1 MSTRPEALLEA
12 ELVTQLRGMG
22 YGQVTITDDASL
34 LANLQAQLEA
44 FNATTFTQRDMTRI
58 LNHLQKGTLYDR
70 SKILR
75 DRYALEREDGTVT
88 YVRFFDGGNPAAN
101 QWQVSQQVT
110 NVGSYTNRYDVT
122 ILCNGLPV
130 VQVELKRRGLELK
143 EAFNQVLRYKRHSF
157 WANGGLFQ
165 FIQLFA
171 ISNGV
176 NTKYYVNNPIEAL
189 TFAQTFYW
197 TDEHSRR
204 KSELKDFAADLLSIP
219 RLGHLLGNYV
229 VMNDRDRR
237 LMVLRP
243 YQAYA
248 VEAIVNK
255 VTSRTSATLN
265 AAPGGPPPEALEGG
279 YIWHTTGSGKTLT
292 SFKASQVIMGLPEVA
307 KVVFVVDRKDLDYK
321 TMEDFN
327 DYKEGSVDATENT
340 ASLVSQLCDPTV
352 PLIVTTIQK
361 LHIAISKVRHE
372 KKMEALKDAR
382 MVFIF
387 DECHRSQFG
396 KTHRAITAFFPNAQL
411 FGFTG
416 TPIFAEN
423 ASTNEQGKRTTKDL
437 FGACLHKYV
446 ITDAIRDENVL
457 RFSVEYV
464 GRYKKKDGIEMDI
477 DVEDIDRAEVFDD
490 DTRLGKVVDSIIAT
504 HDRKTHGREYS
515 ALFAISSIP
524 TLQKYYELFRQRK
537 EAGAHD
543 LRIAAIYSYGTNE
556 EDDEAVGAIPDDS
569 TLASEPPVPYGSGHS
584 RDGLENIIRDYNAQ
598 FGTAFSTKDQKGM
611 ENYFK
616 DITKKLREREKTNA
630 KDSDRID
637 LVLVVNMMLTGFDAK
652 KVNTLYVDKRLRY
665 HGLIQAYSRT
675 NRILNEKKSQGNIVA
690 YRNLKGATDD
700 ALALF
705 SNKDAY
711 EVIFLPQYQKLVA
724 QFIAAYKQLLE
735 VAPTV
740 RSVDDLQD
748 EEQQLAFIKV
758 FRELIRLLNVLKTYA
773 EFDWRDLPLTEQQF
787 AEYTSKYLDLRDSV
801 QRRDAKEKHSILE
814 DIDFEVVLVH
824 RDEVN
829 VAYILKLLARLKAD
843 EHSTK
848 GEAMRKQIMS
858 LLGSDVEL
866 RSKRELIEK
875 FIAEHLPKITDAD
888 TIPDEFARYWEDQRV
903 LALQQL
909 CEEEGLD
916 RKQFANLI
924 ETYIFTGQEPLK
936 DDVFKCLEARPSV
949 LKAREVGER
958 IVERMKEYVE
968 VFVRGMV
975 A

>member
-1 MSTRPEALLEA
+1 MSTQPEALLEA
-12 ELVTQLRGMG
+12 ELVAQLRGKG
-22 YGQVTITDDASL
+22 YGSVTIQDDASL
-34 LANLQAQLEA
+34 LANLQSQLEA
-44 FNATTFTQRDMTRI
+44 FNGTTFTQRDMTRI

-70 SKILR
+70 SRILR
-75 DRYALEREDGTVT
+75 DRYALERADGTVS
-88 YVRFFDGGNPAAN
+88 YVRFFDGGDPAAN
-101 QWQVSQQVT
+101 KWQVTQQVT
-110 NVGSYTNRYDVT
+110 NIGSYTNRYDVT

-143 EAFNQVLRYKRHSF
+143 EAFNQVLRYKRQSF

-165 FIQLFA
+165 YIQLFA

-189 TFAQTFYW
+189 TYAQTFYW
-197 TDEHSRR
+197 TDEHSSR

-219 RLGHLLGNYV
+219 RLGRMLGQYIV
-229 VMNDRDRR
+229 LNDRDRK

-243 YQAYA
+243 YQVSA
-248 VEAIVNK
+248 VEAIVDK
-255 VTSRTSATLN
+255 VRTYTPA
-265 AAPGGPPPEALEGG
+265 GGEERTRNYG

-292 SFKASQVIMGLPEVA
+292 SFKASQVIMGLPQVA

-321 TMEDFN
+321 TMQDFN

-340 ASLVSQLCDPTV
+340 RGLVEQLADPNT

-372 KKMEALKDAR
+372 KKVEALKDAR
-382 MVFIF
+382 LVFIF

-396 KTHRAITAFFPNAQL
+396 KTHGDITSYFPNAQL

-423 ASTNEQGKRTTKDL
+423 ASTNDKGKRTTRDL
-437 FGACLHKYV
+437 FGECLHKYV

-464 GRYKKKDGIEMDI
+464 GRYKQTGANEMDI
-477 DVEDIDRAEVFDD
+477 EVEDIDRAEVFDD
-490 DTRLGKVVDSIIAT
+490 EKRLGKVVDHILSV
-504 HDRKTHGREYS
+504 HDRKTHDRAYS

-524 TLQKYYELFRQRK
+524 TLLKYYELFRQRK
-537 EAGAHD
+537 EAGTHD

-556 EDDEAVGAIPDDS
+556 EDEEAVGAIPED
-569 TLASEPPVPYGSGHS
+569 TNLASEPPATYGTGHS
-584 RDGLENIIRDYNAQ
+584 REALDRIIGDYNAQ
-598 FGTAFSTKDQKGM
+598 FGTAFSSKDQKGM
-611 ENYFK
+611 ESYFK
-616 DITKKLREREKTNA
+616 DITKKLREREKVNS

-690 YRNLKGATDD
+690 YRNLKKATDD

-705 SNKDAY
+705 SNKEAK
-711 EVIFLPQYQKLVA
+711 EVIFLPPYEKLVA
-724 QFIAAYKQLLE
+724 QFIAAYKKLMD

-740 RSVDDLQD
+740 RSVDALVD
-748 EEQQLAFIKV
+748 EEQQLAFV
-758 FRELIRLLNVLKTYA
+758 SAFRELIRLLNVLKTYA
-773 EFDWRDLPLTEQQF
+773 EFDWRDLPITEQVF
-787 AEYTSKYLDLRDSV
+787 ADYTSKYLDLRDSV
-801 QRRDAKEKHSILE
+801 QRQRAKEKHSILE
-814 DIDFEVVLVH
+814 DIDFELVLVH
-824 RDEVN
+824 RDEIN
-829 VAYILKLLARLKAD
+829 VAYILKLLARLKAE
-843 EHSTK
+843 EHTAK
-848 GEAMRKQIMS
+848 GEAMRKQIFS
-858 LLGSDVEL
+858 LLSSDVEL

-888 TIPDEFARYWEDQRV
+888 RIQDEFDKYWEDQRV
-903 LALQQL
+903 LALQRI

-916 RKQFANLI
+916 QRQFANLI
-924 ETYIFTGQEPLK
+924 EAYVFTGQEPLK

-949 LKAREVGER
+949 LKAREIGER
-958 IVERMKEYVE
+958 IVARMKEYVE
-968 VFVRGMV
+968 VFVKGMV

>member
-1 MSTRPEALLEA
+1 MPKAMTTQPEALLEA
-12 ELVTQLRGMG
+12 QLVNQLQGMG
-22 YGQVTITDDASL
+22 YAPVVIQDDASL
-34 LANLQAQLEA
+34 LANLHAQLDA
-44 FNATTFTQRDMTRI
+44 FNGTTFTQRDMTRL

-88 YVRFFDGGNPAAN
+88 YVRFFDGSNPEGNK
-101 QWQVSQQVT
+101 WQVTQQVT
-110 NVGSYTNRYDVT
+110 NIGSYTNRYDVT

-130 VQVELKRRGLELK
+130 AQVELKRVGLEVK
-143 EAFNQVLRYKRHSF
+143 EAFNQIIRYKRQSF

-189 TFAQTFYW
+189 TFTQTFYW
-197 TDEHSRR
+197 TDEQSRR
-204 KSELKDFAADLLSIP
+204 KSELKEFAADLLSIP
-219 RLGHLLGNYV
+219 RLSRMISHYTVL
-229 VMNDRDRR
+229 NDRDKR

-243 YQAYA
+243 YQVFA
-248 VEAIVNK
+248 VEAIVDK
-255 VTSRTSATLN
+255 VRNYTPATGDDRTDN
-265 AAPGGPPPEALEGG
+265 HG

-292 SFKASQVIMGLPEVA
+292 SFKASQVIMALPEVA

-327 DYKEGSVDATENT
+327 DYKEGSVDATQNT
-340 ASLVSQLCDPTV
+340 QGLVAQLIDPNTK
-352 PLIVTTIQK
+352 LIVTTIQK
-361 LHIAISKVRHE
+361 LHIAISKVKHE

-396 KTHRAITAFFPNAQL
+396 KTHGAITTYFTNAQL

-423 ASTNEQGKRTTKDL
+423 ASKNELGKRTTKQL
-437 FGACLHKYV
+437 FGECLHKYV
-446 ITDAIRDENVL
+446 ITDAIRDKNVL
-457 RFSVEYV
+457 PFGVEYI
-464 GRYKKKDGIEMDI
+464 GRYVKKDGVELDIE
-477 DVEDIDRAEVFDD
+477 VEDIDRAEVFDD
-490 DTRLGKVVDSIIAT
+490 DTRLGKIVDHIIQH
-504 HDRKTHGREYS
+504 HDRKTHNREYS
-515 ALFAISSIP
+515 ALFAVSSIA
-524 TLQKYYELFRQRK
+524 TLLKYYALFRERK

-543 LRIAAIYSYGTNE
+543 LRLAAIYSYGTNE
-556 EDDEAVGAIPDDS
+556 EDEEAIGALPDDS
-569 TLASEPPVPYGSGHS
+569 NLASEPPAEYGNGHS
-584 RDGLENIIRDYNAQ
+584 RAALDRIIGDYNAQ
-598 FGTAFSTKDQKGM
+598 FGSGFSTSDQKGM

-675 NRILNEKKSQGNIVA
+675 NRILNEKKSQGNIVT
-690 YRNLKGATDD
+690 YRNLKKATDD

-705 SNKDAY
+705 SNKEAQ
-711 EVIFLPQYQKLVA
+711 EVIFLPPYEKLVA
-724 QFIAAYKQLLE
+724 QFIAAYKTLLE
-735 VAPTV
+735 IAPTY
-740 RSVDDLQD
+740 RSVDTLTD
-748 EEQQLAFIKV
+748 EEQQFAFV
-758 FRELIRLLNVLKTYA
+758 QAFRELMRLLNVLKTYA
-773 EFDWRDLPLTEQQF
+773 EFDWNDLPITEDLF
-787 AEYTSKYLDLRDSV
+787 AKYTSKYLDLRDSV
-801 QRRDAKEKHSILE
+801 QRQRTAEKHSILE
-814 DIDFEVVLVH
+814 DIDFEITLVH
-824 RDEVN
+824 RDEIN
-829 VAYILKLLARLKAD
+829 VAYILKLLARLKQ
-843 EHSTK
+843 EENTTK

-858 LLGSDVEL
+858 LLSSDVEL

-875 FIAEHLPKITDAD
+875 FIAEHLPHITDPD
-888 TIPDEFARYWEDQRV
+888 NIQDEFDKYWEDQRV
-903 LALQQL
+903 LALHKL
-909 CEEEGLD
+909 CEEEHLD
-916 RKQFANLI
+916 QKQFSNLI

-936 DDVFKCLEARPSV
+936 DEVIKCLEARPSV
-949 LKAREVGER
+949 LKAMEVGER

>member
-1 MSTRPEALLEA
+1 MTTRPEALLEA
-12 ELVTQLRGMG
+12 ELVAQLRGMG
-22 YGQVTITDDASL
+22 YGIVAIQDDAGL
-34 LANLQAQLEA
+34 LANLQAQLET
-44 FNATTFTQRDMTRI
+44 FNGTSFTQRDMTRL

-88 YVRFFDGGNPAAN
+88 YVRFFDGGDPVVNR
-101 QWQVSQQVT
+101 WQVTQQVT
-110 NVGSYTNRYDVT
+110 NIGSYTNRYDVT

-130 VQVELKRRGLELK
+130 VQVELKRSGLELK
-143 EAFNQVLRYKRHSF
+143 EAFNQIIRYKRQSF

-165 FIQLFA
+165 YIQLFA

-189 TFAQTFYW
+189 SFAQTFFW

-204 KSELKDFAADLLSIP
+204 KSELKEFAADFLSIP
-219 RLGHLLGNYV
+219 RLGRMLGHYV

-243 YQAYA
+243 YQVYA
-248 VEAIVNK
+248 VERLVEK
-255 VTSRTSATLN
+255 VRRYDPAPKERTDN
-265 AAPGGPPPEALEGG
+265 YG

-340 ASLVSQLCDPTV
+340 RGLVEQLGDPNTK
-352 PLIVTTIQK
+352 LIVTTIQK

-372 KKMEALKDAR
+372 KKVEALKDAR

-396 KTHRAITAFFPNAQL
+396 KTHGDITSYFTNAQL

-423 ASTNEQGKRTTKDL
+423 ASKNELGKRTTKQL
-437 FGACLHKYV
+437 FGECLHKYV

-464 GRYKKKDGIEMDI
+464 GKYKAKDGVELDVE
-477 DVEDIDRAEVFDD
+477 VEDIDRAEVLDD
-490 DTRLGKVVDSIIAT
+490 EARLGKIVDHILSI
-504 HDRKTHGREYS
+504 HDRKTHDRSFS

-524 TLQKYYELFRQRK
+524 TLLKYYDLFRQRR
-537 EAGAHD
+537 EAGGHD

-556 EDDEAVGAIPDDS
+556 EDEEAVGALPVDD
-569 TLASEPPVPYGSGHS
+569 TLASEPPTTYGSGHS
-584 RDGLENIIRDYNAQ
+584 REALDRIITDYNAQ
-598 FGTAFSTKDQKGM
+598 FGTAFSTRDQKGM
-611 ENYFK
+611 ESYFK
-616 DITKKLREREKTNA
+616 DITKKLREREKANA
-630 KDSDRID
+630 KDRDRID

-690 YRNLKGATDD
+690 YRNLKEATDD

-705 SNKDAY
+705 SNKEAK
-711 EVIFLPQYQKLVA
+711 EVIFLPPYEKLVA
-724 QFIAAYKQLLE
+724 QLTKVCKQVLE

-748 EEQQLAFIKV
+748 EEQQLLFVKA

-773 EFDWRDLPLTEQQF
+773 EFDWRDLPITDQVF
-787 AEYTSKYLDLRDSV
+787 AGYTSKYLDLRDRV
-801 QRRDAKEKHSILE
+801 QRQRAKEKQSILE

-829 VAYILKLLARLKAD
+829 VAYILKLLAWLKEEENTD
-843 EHSTK
+843 K
-848 GEAMRKQIMS
+848 GKAMRKQIMS
-858 LLGSDVEL
+858 LLSSDVEL

-875 FIAEHLPKITDAD
+875 FIAEHLPKITDPD
-888 TIPDEFARYWEDQRV
+888 RIQDEFAKYWEDQRV
-903 LALQQL
+903 LALQRI
-909 CEEEGLD
+909 CEEEHLD
-916 RKQFANLI
+916 QKQFANLI
-924 ETYIFTGQEPLK
+924 ESYIFSGQEPLK

-949 LKAREVGER
+949 LKAREIGER
-958 IVERMKEYVE
+958 IVSRMREYVE
-968 VFVRGMV
+968 VFVKGMV